1 MNMNNMNMENQ
12 TQQVQQQNQQDKGRK
27 QSLLLLLLL
36 LLVSVTVGYAALS
49 ATLNIQGTT
58 TVKNSSWDIGIPEVE
73 CPTGETC
80 TFPPE
85 CEGEET
91 CDVTPTDPTCNP
103 ETDPDCVGG
112 VIWMK
117 GNTVYFKNVLEKPGD
132 VFTFNATFRNNGTI
146 DAKVSNVVKS
156 ELNATAQQFLT
167 YTVTYAD
174 GSTINEGDL
183 LNAGQSVTCKVTV
196 TYKSTV
202 TVLPTEQQLA
212 LINEI
217 AEGHTGATSLFTI
230 TYEQK

>member
-12 TQQVQQQNQQDKGRK
+12 TQQVQQQNQQGKGRK

-36 LLVSVTVGYAALS
+36 LLVSVTVGYAVLS
-49 ATLNIQGTT
+49 ATLNIKGTT
-58 TVKNSSWDIGIPEVE
+58 TVKSANWDIDIPDVE

-85 CEGEET
+85 CEGQES
-91 CDVTPTDPTCNP
+91 CDVIPTPTDCDSNTDPTC
-103 ETDPDCVGG
+103 VGG
-112 VIWMK
+112 VLWMK